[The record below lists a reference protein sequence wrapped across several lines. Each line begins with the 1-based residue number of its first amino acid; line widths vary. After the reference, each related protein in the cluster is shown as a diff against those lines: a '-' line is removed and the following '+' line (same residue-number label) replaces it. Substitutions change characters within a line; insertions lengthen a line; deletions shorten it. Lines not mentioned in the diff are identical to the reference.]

1 MNMLRPTIKGTIKAY
16 FYLLPALLVL
26 GVFSIY
32 PVIRS
37 LMMSFTTVHRR
48 TLEVEEV
55 GLHNFRFLME
65 DSRFHLALRNTFTFV
80 IGVVPAAIIISLFI
94 AVLLNQ
100 KIRGAAIFRSIY
112 FLPFVTSTIAIA
124 MVWSWIFHTHH
135 GLLNYFLGF
144 VGIAPRAWIEHPN
157 YAMTSLIIMS
167 IWSRLGFNIVILLAG
182 LQTIDKQLYLAA
194 RVDGAGAW
202 QRFKSITTPL
212 LSPSIFF
219 LVVMGVIG
227 SFRVFGEI
235 YALFASGATPL
246 PGPAN
251 SALTVVYYVFQR
263 FWDDR
268 NFGVATAAALVL
280 FVIISFF
287 TVIQFWIG
295 KKLVHYK

>member
-1 MNMLRPTIKGTIKAY
+1 MKGTRPTVKGTLAAY
-16 FYLLPALLVL
+16 LYLLPALAIL
-26 GVFSIY
+26 GTFSIY

-48 TLEVEEV
+48 TLEIEEV
-55 GLHNFRFLME
+55 GLHNFRFLLE
-65 DSRFHLALRNTFTFV
+65 DPRFHLALRNTFTFV
-80 IGVVPAAIIISLFI
+80 IGVVPAAIIISLVI

-124 MVWSWIFHTHH
+124 MVWSWIFNTNH
-135 GLLNYFLGF
+135 GILNWALGF
-144 VGIAPRAWIEHPN
+144 IGVAPRAWITHPDH
-157 YAMTSLIIMS
+157 AMSALVIMS

-194 RVDGAGAW
+194 KVDGASAW
-202 QRFKSITTPL
+202 HRFTTVTVPL

-219 LVVMGVIG
+219 LTVIGVIG

-251 SALTVVYYVFQR
+251 SALTVVYYVFQH
-263 FWDDR
+263 FWDNR
-268 NFGVATAAALVL
+268 NFGLATAAALVL
-280 FVIISFF
+280 FVIILVF
-287 TVIQFWIG
+287 TLIQFGVG

>member
-1 MNMLRPTIKGTIKAY
+1 MKGTRPTIKGTALAY
-16 FYLLPALLVL
+16 LYLLPALAIL
-26 GVFSIY
+26 GTFSIY

-48 TLEVEEV
+48 TLEVEAV
-55 GLHNFRFLME
+55 GLHNFRFLL
-65 DSRFHLALRNTFTFV
+65 DDHRFQLALRNTFTFV
-80 IGVVPAAIIISLFI
+80 IGVVPAAIVISLVI

-100 KIRGAAIFRSIY
+100 RIRGAAVFRSIY

-124 MVWSWIFHTHH
+124 MVWSWIFHTNH
-135 GLLNYFLGF
+135 GILNWLLGF
-144 VGIAPRAWIEHPN
+144 IGVAPRAWVEHPDH
-157 YAMTSLIIMS
+157 AMSALIIMS

-194 RVDGAGAW
+194 KVDGASAW
-202 QRFKSITTPL
+202 HRFKTVTVPL

-219 LVVMGVIG
+219 LTVIGVIG

-280 FVIISFF
+280 FVIILIF
-287 TVIQFWIG
+287 TLMQFAIG
-295 KKLVHYK
+295 KKVVHYK

>member
-1 MNMLRPTIKGTIKAY
+1 MDGTRPTVTGTLKAY
-16 FYLLPALLVL
+16 LYLLPALTIL
-26 GVFSIY
+26 GTFSIY

-48 TLEVEEV
+48 TLEIEEV
-55 GLHNFRFLME
+55 GLHNFRFLM
-65 DSRFHLALRNTFTFV
+65 DDPRFALALRNTFTFV
-80 IGVVPAAIIISLFI
+80 LGVVPAAILISLVI

-100 KIRGAAIFRSIY
+100 KIKGAAIFRSIY

-124 MVWSWIFHTHH
+124 MVWSWIFHTRH

-144 VGIAPRAWIEHPN
+144 VGMDPRPWIEHPDH
-157 YAMTSLIIMS
+157 AMSALIIMS

-194 RVDGAGAW
+194 KVDGASAW
-202 QRFKSITTPL
+202 HRFKTITVPM

-219 LVVMGVIG
+219 LTVMGVIG
-227 SFRVFGEI
+227 GFRVFGEI

-268 NFGVATAAALVL
+268 NFGLATAAALVL
-280 FVIISFF
+280 FVIILCF
-287 TVIQFWIG
+287 TLLQFWLG

>member
-1 MNMLRPTIKGTIKAY
+1 MTERRTIKDTLQAY
-16 FYLLPALLVL
+16 LYLAPALLIL
-26 GVFSIY
+26 GTFSIY

-48 TLEVEEV
+48 TMEVEAV
-55 GLHNFRFLME
+55 GLHNYQFLLQ
-65 DSRFHLALRNTFTFV
+65 DTRFHLALRNTFTFV
-80 IGVVPAAIIISLFI
+80 LGVVPIAIVISLFI

-100 KIRGAAIFRSIY
+100 KIRGAAFFRSVY

-124 MVWSWIFHTHH
+124 MVWSWIFHSNH

-144 VGIAPRAWIEHPN
+144 VGIAPRPWIEHPD
-157 YAMTSLIIMS
+157 YAMTALIIMS

-194 RVDGAGAW
+194 RVDGAGVW
-202 QRFKSITTPL
+202 HRFKTVTAPL

-219 LVVMGVIG
+219 LMVIGVIG
-227 SFRVFGEI
+227 GFRVFGEI

-268 NFGVATAAALVL
+268 NFGLATAAAVVL
-280 FVIISFF
+280 FVIILIF
-287 TVIQFWIG
+287 TLIQFWLG